1 MTSRHK
7 GTMRLQDDPRLDGHR
22 STLTPLLICSEIS
35 DPRLADSFRVSAPD
49 YSGYGLSSMPDH
61 KSFAYTFESDAKIV
75 DQRIEKLDVNKYSL
89 YLMDYGAPVGYRLAL
104 LHPERVQGLIVQNGN
119 AYDEGLLAFWDLIK
133 KHWKDGLPESRAA
146 IRNYASDRKNPT
158 IWQQYNL

>member
-1 MTSRHK
+1 M
-7 GTMRLQDDPRLDGHR
+7 
-22 STLTPLLICSEIS
+22 
-35 DPRLADSFRVSAPD
+35 SAPD
-49 YSGYGLSSMPDH
+49 DSGYGLSSMPDH